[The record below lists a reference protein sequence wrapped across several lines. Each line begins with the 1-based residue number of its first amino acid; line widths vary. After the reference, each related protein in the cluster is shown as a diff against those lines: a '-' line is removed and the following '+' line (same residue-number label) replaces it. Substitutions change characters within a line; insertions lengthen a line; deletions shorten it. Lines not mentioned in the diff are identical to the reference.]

1 MNDNALILSA
11 LKAAKVVLSKTY
23 RCENKEQFICHAL
36 KRSAREGRTSWHF
49 AELAEKMIMERIG
62 LEYYALEI
70 WLVMKLGQA
79 AYDQAPVDAVQVY
92 RHRWLDA
99 LIKEFSK

>member
-1 MNDNALILSA
+1 
-11 LKAAKVVLSKTY
+11 
-23 RCENKEQFICHAL
+23 
-36 KRSAREGRTSWHF
+36 
-49 AELAEKMIMERIG
+49 LAEKMIMERIG